1 MNFISAFLKDV
12 LDLINGFVSSYGW
25 SVILFTL
32 LIRLVL
38 MPLDVKSRRSMMRM
52 NQVQPQMAALQKKY
66 ANDKEKLNQKMNELY
81 KKEGVNPL
89 SGCLPMLIQLP
100 ILFCMFTAMR
110 VVANEHIVQ
119 MIQAMMNGSFAA
131 NSAHYLQP
139 FLWIKSIYQP
149 DSFMS
154 TVIPA
159 FGDKL
164 QAIQPVA
171 GTILT
176 QDTLNTV
183 RNFLSSDT
191 YKTIAAQFGAAN
203 TYVLQTKMLFWDFNI
218 PTQFNGWFVLPL
230 LAGVTQLISS
240 KLLTPTNT
248 ATGTD
253 AQQQTNKMMQWFF
266 PLFSIWICA
275 SYTAAFA
282 LYWVF
287 INLFQILQQLFI
299 NWYFDRKKTNP
310 NPEEEV
316 IKP

>member
-12 LDLINGFVSSYGW
+12 LDLINGFVGSYGW

-81 KKEGVNPL
+81 KKEKVNPL

-100 ILFCMFTAMR
+100 IMFCMFDAMR
-110 VVANEHIVQ
+110 VVANEHTVQ
-119 MIQAMMNGSFAA
+119 LLQHMMNNTFTPDM
-131 NSAHYLQP
+131 LQP
-139 FLWIKSIYQP
+139 FMWIKSIYQP
-149 DSFMS
+149 DSFLS
-154 TVIPA
+154 TIIPA
-159 FGDKL
+159 IGDQL
-164 QAIQPVA
+164 QAITPVS
-171 GTILT
+171 GTLLT
-176 QDTLNTV
+176 EQTLATV
-183 RNFLSSDT
+183 RQFLTSDA
-191 YKTIAAQFGAAN
+191 YKAIATQYGANAFQFH
-203 TYVLQTKMLFWDFNI
+203 TKMLMWDLNVPI
-218 PTQFNGWFVLPL
+218 QFNGWFLLPL
-230 LAGVTQLISS
+230 LAGGSQLISS
-240 KLLTPTNT
+240 KLLMP
-248 ATGTD
+248 ASPASGTD

-287 INLFQILQQLFI
+287 INVFQILQQLFI
-299 NWYFDRKKTNP
+299 NWYFDKKKPKP
-310 NPEEEV
+310 NAEEEV

>member
-12 LDLINGFVSSYGW
+12 LDVINSVVGNYGW
-25 SVILFTL
+25 SVILFTFL
-32 LIRLVL
+32 VRLVL

-52 NQVQPQMAALQKKY
+52 NQVQPQLSALQKKY
-66 ANDKEKLNQKMNELY
+66 ANDKEKLNIKMNELY
-81 KKEGVNPL
+81 KKEKINPL

-100 ILFCMFTAMR
+100 ILFCMFEAMR
-110 VVANEHIVQ
+110 VVANEHTVKFL
-119 MIQAMMNGSFAA
+119 QAMMNGTFTPDM
-131 NSAHYLQP
+131 LQP

-154 TVIPA
+154 TIIPA
-159 FGDKL
+159 IGDKL
-164 QAIQPVA
+164 QAIQPVS

-176 QDTLNTV
+176 DQTLATV
-183 RNFLSSDT
+183 RDFLSGES
-191 YKTIAAQFGAAN
+191 YKVFATQYGANSIQF
-203 TYVLQTKMLFWDFNI
+203 QTTLLFWNLNI
-218 PTQFNGWFVLPL
+218 PLQFNGWFILPL
-230 LAGVTQLISS
+230 LAGASQLLSS
-240 KLLTPTNT
+240 KLLTPTT
-248 ATGTD
+248 AAAGND

-287 INLFQILQQLFI
+287 INIFQILQQLAI
-299 NWYFDRKKTNP
+299 NWYFDKKKP
-310 NPEEEV
+310 KANPEEEV

>member
-12 LDLINGFVSSYGW
+12 LDMINSFVDSYGW

-38 MPLDVKSRRSMMRM
+38 MPLDIKSRRSMMRM

-66 ANDKEKLNQKMNELY
+66 ANDKEKLNLKMNELY
-81 KKEGVNPL
+81 RKEKINPL

-100 ILFCMFTAMR
+100 IMFCMFEAMR
-110 VVANEHIVQ
+110 VVANEHTVK
-119 MIQAMMNGSFAA
+119 MIQAMMDGTFAA
-131 NSAHYLQP
+131 NSAHFLQP

-149 DSFMS
+149 DSFLS
-154 TVIPA
+154 TIIPA
-159 FGDKL
+159 IGDQL
-164 QAIQPVA
+164 THITPVG

-176 QDTLNTV
+176 EETLASV
-183 RNFLSSDT
+183 KQFLASPEYANFAVQ
-191 YKTIAAQFGAAN
+191 YGANAFQ
-203 TYVLQTKMLFWDFNI
+203 LQTKMLFWDFNI
-218 PTQFNGWFVLPL
+218 PLQFNGWFLLPL
-230 LAGVTQLISS
+230 LAGASQFLSS
-240 KLLTPTNT
+240 KLLTPATPAT
-248 ATGTD
+248 AASDT
-253 AQQQTNKMMQWFF
+253 QKQTNKMMQWFF

-282 LYWVF
+282 IYWVF
-287 INLFQILQQLFI
+287 INVFQILQQLFI
-299 NWYFDRKKTNP
+299 NWYFDKKKTKP

>member
-12 LDLINGFVSSYGW
+12 LDMINSFVGSYGW

-38 MPLDVKSRRSMMRM
+38 MPLDIKSRRSMMRM

-66 ANDKEKLNQKMNELY
+66 ANDKEKLNIKMNELY
-81 KKEGVNPL
+81 KKEKINPL

-100 ILFCMFTAMR
+100 IMFCMFEAMR
-110 VVANEHIVQ
+110 VVANEHTVK
-119 MIQAMMNGSFAA
+119 MILAMMDGSFAA
-131 NSAHYLQP
+131 NSAHFLQP

-149 DSFMS
+149 DSFLS
-154 TVIPA
+154 TIIPA
-159 FGDKL
+159 IGDQL
-164 QAIQPVA
+164 QSITPVT

-176 QDTLNTV
+176 DQTLTSV
-183 RNFLSSDT
+183 KEFLASPNYT
-191 YKTIAAQFGAAN
+191 PYAMQFGANAF
-203 TYVLQTKMLFWDFNI
+203 QFSTKMLMWDLNI
-218 PTQFNGWFVLPL
+218 PLQFNGWFLLPL
-230 LAGVTQLISS
+230 LAGASQFISS
-240 KLLTPTNT
+240 KLLTP
-248 ATGTD
+248 ATPASSTD
-253 AQQQTNKMMQWFF
+253 AQKQTNKMMQYFF

-282 LYWVF
+282 IYWVF
-287 INLFQILQQLFI
+287 INVFQILQQLFI
-299 NWYFDRKKTNP
+299 NWYFDKKKIKP

>member
-12 LDLINGFVSSYGW
+12 LDMINGFVGSYGW

-38 MPLDVKSRRSMMRM
+38 MPLDIKSRRSMMRM

-66 ANDKEKLNQKMNELY
+66 ANDKEKLNLKMNELY
-81 KKEGVNPL
+81 RKEKINPL

-100 ILFCMFTAMR
+100 IMFCMFEAMR
-110 VVANEHIVQ
+110 VVANEHTVK
-119 MIQAMMNGSFAA
+119 MILAMMDGSFAA
-131 NSAHYLQP
+131 NSEHFLQP

-149 DSFMS
+149 DSFLS
-154 TVIPA
+154 TIIPA
-159 FGDKL
+159 VGDQLK
-164 QAIQPVA
+164 AIAPVN

-176 QDTLNTV
+176 DQTLATV
-183 RNFLSSDT
+183 KEFLASPNYT
-191 YKTIAAQFGAAN
+191 PYAVQFGANAF
-203 TYVLQTKMLFWDFNI
+203 QFSTKMLMWDLNV
-218 PTQFNGWFVLPL
+218 PLQFNGWFLLPL
-230 LAGVTQLISS
+230 LAGASQFFSS
-240 KLLTPTNT
+240 KLLTPATQAGNT
-248 ATGTD
+248 D
-253 AQQQTNKMMQWFF
+253 QQKQTNKMMQWFF

-282 LYWVF
+282 IYWVF

-299 NWYFDRKKTNP
+299 NWYFDKKKPKP